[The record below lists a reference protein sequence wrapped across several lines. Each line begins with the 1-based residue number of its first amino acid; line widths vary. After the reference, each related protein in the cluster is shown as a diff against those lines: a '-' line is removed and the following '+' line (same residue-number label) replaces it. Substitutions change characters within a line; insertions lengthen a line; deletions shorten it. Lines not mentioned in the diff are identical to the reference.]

1 MNAPTY
7 KEFRMWAYAN
17 AYTTETLAPYV
28 QADNPLK
35 AIERILFHLAGT
47 RFDDEPL
54 PYPKLCQLYQET
66 TGLKAK
72 GTTDTTVAERHL
84 APDEETAWI
93 ESQFRTWAP
102 ERITMYYQNAAL
114 QWRVDLA
121 PKLAKALEKLTTA
134 RTDSKRCQCGCRK
147 KVTGRAKYATSA
159 CQRRAHR
166 RKMVNAA

>member
-1 MNAPTY
+1 MQAPTY
-7 KEFRMWAYAN
+7 NEFRTWAYVN
-17 AYTTETLAPYV
+17 AYTPETLTPYV
-28 QADNPLK
+28 LADNPLK
-35 AIERILFHLAGT
+35 AAERILVHLAGT

-72 GTTDTTVAERHL
+72 GTTDATTAERRL
-84 APDEETAWI
+84 TPDEETAWI
-93 ESQFRTWAP
+93 ECQFRTWAP
-102 ERITMYYQNAAL
+102 ERITRYYQNAAL
-114 QWRVDLA
+114 QWRVDHA
-121 PKLAKALEKLTTA
+121 PKLAKALEKLTPV
-134 RTDSKRCQCGCRK
+134 RTSTKRCQCGCRK